1 MDQDQEGST
10 MRRVLAVL
18 AVSAAALG
26 AGLFANAT
34 RAATPTE
41 KTFLLPA
48 SEGYGVADCLT
59 DKSECGQVVAD
70 AWCEAQGFAASA
82 SYGIAAREDVT
93 GAIDAP
99 VVRSSAQPP
108 IRITCKD

>member
-18 AVSAAALG
+18 AVTGAVLG
-26 AGLFANAT
+26 AGLFAGAT
-34 RAATPTE
+34 RAATNTE

-48 SEGYGVADCLT
+48 SEGYGVADCLVG
-59 DKSECGQVVAD
+59 KSECGQVVAD

-82 SYGIAAREDVT
+82 SYGVAAREDLT

-99 VVRSSAQPP
+99 TTRSAEPP

>member
-1 MDQDQEGST
+1 MDQDQEGSP

-18 AVSAAALG
+18 AVTAAALG
-26 AGLFANAT
+26 AGLFAGAT
-34 RAATPTE
+34 RAETPVE

-48 SEGYGVADCLT
+48 SEGYGVADCLVG
-59 DKSECGQVVAD
+59 KSECGQVVAD
-70 AWCEAQGFAASA
+70 AWCEAQGFASA
-82 SYGIAAREDVT
+82 AAYGVAAREDLT

-99 VVRSSAQPP
+99 VGRKAEPP